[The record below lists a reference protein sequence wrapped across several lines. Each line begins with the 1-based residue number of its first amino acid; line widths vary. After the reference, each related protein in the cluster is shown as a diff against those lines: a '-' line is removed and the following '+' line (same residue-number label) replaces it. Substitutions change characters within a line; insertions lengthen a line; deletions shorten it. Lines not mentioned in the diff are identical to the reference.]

1 MEEASMQKLV
11 MLVGVMA
18 SAMVADVGW
27 ATTYVPGQIR
37 DGVYLRPHFV
47 VVSERATSENGDSS
61 GQVLP
66 EGVLPEGVT
75 PDPAL
80 PDRPAIGA
88 EATESAS

>member
-1 MEEASMQKLV
+1 MEEAGMQKLV

-47 VVSERATSENGDSS
+47 VVSERATAESGDSS

-66 EGVLPEGVT
+66 EGVT
-75 PDPAL
+75 PDPVL
-80 PDRPAIGA
+80 LDRPA

>member
-1 MEEASMQKLV
+1 MEEAGMVKLV

-47 VVSERATSENGDSS
+47 VVSERATSENGDAS
-61 GQVLP
+61 GQALP
-66 EGVLPEGVT
+66 EDVT

-80 PDRPAIGA
+80 LDRPAIGA